1 MKEDAAKKNALE
13 QSPAGRAVNA
23 VSHAASISSTEE
35 YGRITRSLYFLLS
48 EKTDGS
54 QRKQF
59 YYDRGIIVRGSE
71 EGNTVSGMEEMR
83 MIIEEE
89 REIAKKEAEELKR
102 TAEEAEKE
110 LKKKAAEAEKQA
122 TVHTTVHIGRSS
134 GLDLEKQIS
143 IIAELLRIGHE
154 EARELYKVY
163 S

>member
-89 REIAKKEAEELKR
+89 REIAKKEAEELKKKAAEELKR

-134 GLDLEKQIS
+134 GLD
-143 IIAELLRIGHE
+143 
-154 EARELYKVY
+154 
-163 S
+163 